1 MNIQPINANGITKDQ
16 IVNAFRSLNIM
27 EVTKLVTE
35 DDMMLVASSQEYS
48 FLLGAMWMNE
58 QLNNKRN
65 G

>member
-1 MNIQPINANGITKDQ
+1 MNTQPINANGITKDQ

>member
-1 MNIQPINANGITKDQ
+1 
-16 IVNAFRSLNIM
+16 M

-58 QLNNKRN
+58 QLNTKRN

>member
-1 MNIQPINANGITKDQ
+1 MNTQPINANGITKDQ

-58 QLNNKRN
+58 QLNTKRN

>member
-1 MNIQPINANGITKDQ
+1 MNTQPINANGITKDQ

-58 QLNNKRN
+58 QLNKKRN

>member
-1 MNIQPINANGITKDQ
+1 MNTQPINANGITKDQ
-16 IVNAFRSLNIM
+16 IVNAFRELNIM